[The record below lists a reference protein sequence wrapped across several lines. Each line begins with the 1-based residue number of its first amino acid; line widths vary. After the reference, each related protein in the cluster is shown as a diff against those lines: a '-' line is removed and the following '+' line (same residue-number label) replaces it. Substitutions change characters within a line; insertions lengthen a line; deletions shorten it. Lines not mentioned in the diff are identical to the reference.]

1 MVTKSI
7 VHKEIIVKGRVQG
20 VGFRANAKHVADL
33 MGVQGQVKNLPDGNV
48 WIVAEAELPVMENFL
63 AWCRTGPAG
72 SIVKELEI
80 STNSVQHIKG
90 FAILHS

>member
-1 MVTKSI
+1 MTTKSI

-48 WIVAEAELPVMENFL
+48 WIVAEAELSAMEDFL
-63 AWCRTGPAG
+63 AWCRGGPAEAV
-72 SIVKELEI
+72 VKELEI
-80 STNSVQHIKG
+80 STGNVQHLTG
-90 FAILHS
+90 FAILHA